1 MPPKPKYTKEEL
13 VEVALELTR
22 ESGIDAVVART
33 LGNKLGVAPSTVF
46 THFESIEE
54 IRQAV
59 LEAARR
65 LYNEYVEEGLRMT
78 PPMKGFGVQY
88 IRFAMEEHN
97 LFSLL
102 FMQNRDGFKMV
113 DFIVNEGHYERVIR
127 AAQTDFSLARE
138 QAEFL
143 YHNMFTYAH
152 GIAAMSATGV
162 CNFSIEEIAQMLG
175 MTCRNFLIGMKAP
188 RDDREKVMPQ
198 IGVPVKGSVES
209 YMMVGV
215 EQVHDGN
222 KSKQ

>member
-102 FMQNRDGFKMV
+102 FMQKREGFKMV
-113 DFIVNEGHYERVIR
+113 DFIVNEGHYEKIIK
-127 AAQTDFSLARE
+127 AAQTDFFLERE
-138 QAEFL
+138 QAELL

-162 CNFSIEEIAQMLG
+162 CSFSLEEISQMLG
-175 MTCRNFLIGMKAP
+175 MTCRSMLIGMKMP
-188 RDDREKVMPQ
+188 RDDRESTMPQ
-198 IGVPVKGSVES
+198 LGRPMQGSVES
-209 YMMVGV
+209 YMMD
-215 EQVHDGN
+215 EPREN
-222 KSKQ
+222 KQD

>member
-22 ESGIDAVVART
+22 ESGIDAVVARN
-33 LGNKLGVAPSTVF
+33 LGNKLEVAPSTVF

-59 LEAARR
+59 FTAARG

-97 LFSLL
+97 LFILL
-102 FMQNRDGFKMV
+102 FMQKREGFKMV
-113 DFIVNEGHYERVIR
+113 DFIVNEGHYERIIK
-127 AAQTDFSLARE
+127 AAQADFSLERG
-138 QAEFL
+138 QAELL

-162 CNFSIEEIAQMLG
+162 CSFSVEEIAQMLG
-175 MTCRNFLIGMKAP
+175 MTCRSMLIGMKMP
-188 RDDREKVMPQ
+188 RDDREKTMPKLGASMQ
-198 IGVPVKGSVES
+198 GSVES
-209 YMMVGV
+209 YMMSDRKGP
-215 EQVHDGN
+215 
-222 KSKQ
+222 KQD

>member
-22 ESGIDAVVART
+22 ESGIDAVVARN

-59 LEAARR
+59 FTAARG
-65 LYNEYVEEGLRMT
+65 LYNGYVEEGLRMT

-102 FMQNRDGFKMV
+102 FMQKREGLKMV
-113 DFIVNEGHYERVIR
+113 DFIVNEGHYERIIT
-127 AAQTDFSLARE
+127 AAQTDFSLERG
-138 QAEFL
+138 QAELL

-162 CNFSIEEIAQMLG
+162 CSFSLEEISQMLG
-175 MTCRNFLIGMKAP
+175 MTCRSMLIGMKMP
-188 RDDREKVMPQ
+188 RDDREKTMPQ
-198 IGVPVKGSVES
+198 LGRSMRGTVES
-209 YMMVGV
+209 YMMADRNGP
-215 EQVHDGN
+215 
-222 KSKQ
+222 KQG